1 MPGYNKKM
9 ESYEINPTSNVYTI
23 EDRYK
28 DYDYNLFLNIVIILL
43 LTYIAFFKK
52 N

>member
-9 ESYEINPTSNVYTI
+9 EKYEINPTPNVYTI

-28 DYDYNLFLNIVIILL
+28 DYDYNLLLNMVIIVL
-43 LTYIAFFKK
+43 LTYIAFKVS
-52 N
+52 